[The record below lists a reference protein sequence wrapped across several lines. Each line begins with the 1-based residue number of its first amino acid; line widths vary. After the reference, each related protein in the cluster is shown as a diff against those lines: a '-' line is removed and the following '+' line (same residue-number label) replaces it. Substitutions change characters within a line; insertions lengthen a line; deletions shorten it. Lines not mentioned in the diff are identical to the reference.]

1 MSVTVRHEPSP
12 SLVEYGTVPLSFTTT
27 SILRIE
33 WQGNGLEG
41 IRITE
46 VAVDPPLTKDLDEG
60 EPVSRWLQFGDISH
74 WGFFG
79 AYDDGRR
86 VGGAVV
92 AHRTPT
98 VRMLEGRADL
108 GVLWDIRI
116 APSHRRRGI
125 GSRLL
130 AAAAQFA
137 WDQGCTVLKVES
149 QNNNPAACRFYAKH
163 HFKLGGVRE
172 HANPEFPHETQ
183 LLWYLQS
190 PDRLG

>member
-1 MSVTVRHEPSP
+1 MSITVRRDQPP
-12 SLVEYGTVPLSFTTT
+12 SLAEYGTVPISFTTT

-33 WQGNGLEG
+33 WQRSGLEG
-41 IRITE
+41 LRITE
-46 VAVDPPLTKDLDEG
+46 APIDPPRTKDFDAG

-79 AYDDGRR
+79 AYDAGGR

-92 AHRTPT
+92 VHRTPT

-116 APSHRRRGI
+116 APSHRRQGT

-130 AAAAQFA
+130 QAAAQFA

-163 HFKLGGVRE
+163 GFKLGSVRE
-172 HANPEFPHETQ
+172 HAYSEYPDEIQ
-183 LLWYLQS
+183 LLWYLQA
-190 PDRLG
+190 PGRPG